1 MSALRRPLP
10 AWAEIAVLPLVNI
23 ALAFVTVGIIVRII
37 GVDPI
42 HALRLLVVGAIGS
55 SESIGYTLYYAT
67 NFTFTGLAVAVAFHA
82 GLFNI
87 GGEGQAYIG
96 GLGCGL
102 AILALDRYLPAW
114 LMIPLAIA
122 AAALFGAAW
131 AAVPAWLQAWR
142 GSHIVITTIM
152 FNFVASA
159 LMVYLMVNVLI
170 APGSMTP
177 QSRNFAP
184 SGRLPSMHD
193 TLAAIGIHVTPSA
206 LNLSIVLAAFCC
218 VGVWVFL
225 WHTPWGYELR
235 TMGHN
240 PEAAVYAGTSIRR
253 MTMLSMCISG
263 ALAGFVGVNELMGVH
278 QRIVLDFPAGY
289 GFAGIAVALM
299 GRSHPLGIVLAAL
312 LFGALQQGG
321 AELAF
326 DIPSITREMVV
337 VIQGLII
344 LFSGALA
351 HLPRPWLQRLLAF
364 FSSPRARGEVPAQ
377 RAEGS

>member
-1 MSALRRPLP
+1 MRRGLRPLP
-10 AWAEIAVLPLVNI
+10 RWAEIAVLPLVNV
-23 ALAFVTVGIIVRII
+23 ALAFLVVGAIVAVI
-37 GVDPI
+37 GADPWQ
-42 HALRLLVVGAIGS
+42 ALRLLVTGAVGS

-67 NFTFTGLAVAVAFHA
+67 NFIFTGLAVAVAFHA

-102 AILALDRYLPAW
+102 AILALDRVLPGW
-114 LMIPLAIA
+114 LMIPLAILA
-122 AAALFGAAW
+122 SALFGAAW

-152 FNFVASA
+152 FNFLASA

-177 QSRNFAP
+177 QSRTFTAA
-184 SGRLPSMHD
+184 GKLPSMQEA
-193 TLAAIGIHVTPSA
+193 LSWVGIAVAPSA
-206 LNLSIVLAAFCC
+206 LNLSLVLALACC
-218 VGVWVFL
+218 VGAWIFL
-225 WHTPWGYELR
+225 WHTSWGYGLR

-240 PEAAVYAGTSIRR
+240 PEAAVYAGTSLRR
-253 MTMLSMCISG
+253 ATMLAMGVSG
-263 ALAGFVGVNELMGVH
+263 GLAGFVAVNELMGVH

-299 GRSHPLGIVLAAL
+299 GRGHPLGIVLAAL

-326 DIPSITREMVV
+326 EVPAITREMTV

-344 LFSGALA
+344 LFSGALLN
-351 HLPRPWLQRLLAF
+351 LPRPWLQRLLALL
-364 FSSPRARGEVPAQ
+364 PASAG
-377 RAEGS
+377 RPGA

>member
-1 MSALRRPLP
+1 MSVPRRPLP
-10 AWAEIAVLPLVNI
+10 AWADVVLVPLVNI

-37 GVDPI
+37 GVDPF
-42 HALRLLVVGAIGS
+42 HALRLLVTGALGS

-67 NFTFTGLAVAVAFHA
+67 NFIFTGLAVAVAFHG

-102 AILALDRYLPAW
+102 AVLALDRFLPAW
-114 LMIPLAIA
+114 AMIPLAIA

-177 QSRNFAP
+177 QSRTFAA
-184 SGRLPSMHD
+184 SGKLPAVHD
-193 TLAAIGIHVTPSA
+193 LLRDLGFSVGPSA
-206 LNLSIVLAAFCC
+206 LNFSIVLAMLCC

-225 WHTPWGYELR
+225 WHTPGGYALR

-240 PEAAVYAGTSIRR
+240 PQAAIYAGTDLKR
-253 MTMLSMCISG
+253 MTMVAMCLSG
-263 ALAGFVGVNELMGVH
+263 ALAGFVGVNELLGVH

-299 GRSHPLGIVLAAL
+299 GRNHPIGIVLAAL

-321 AELAF
+321 TELAF
-326 DIPSITREMVV
+326 EIPTITREMVV

-344 LFSGALA
+344 LFSGALV
-351 HLPRPWLQRLLAF
+351 HLPRPWLQALL
-364 FSSPRARGEVPAQ
+364 SRRA
-377 RAEGS
+377 

>member
-1 MSALRRPLP
+1 MSVARRALPK
-10 AWAEIAVLPLVNI
+10 WADVVLLPLINI
-23 ALAFVTVGIIVRII
+23 ALAFIVVGVIVALL
-37 GVDPI
+37 GVDPF
-42 HALRLLVVGAIGS
+42 HALKLLVLGAVGS
-55 SESIGYTLYYAT
+55 PESIGYTLYYAT
-67 NFTFTGLAVAVAFHA
+67 NFAFTGLAVAVAFHA

-87 GGEGQAYIG
+87 GGEGQAYLG

-102 AILALDRYLPAW
+102 AILALDKYLPAW
-114 LMIPLAIA
+114 LMIPVAIA

-177 QSRNFAP
+177 QSRGFGP
-184 SGRLPSMHD
+184 SGFLPILMGS
-193 TLAAIGIHVTPSA
+193 TLNASILLAIA
-206 LNLSIVLAAFCC
+206 CC
-218 VGVWVFL
+218 VGVWIFL
-225 WHTPWGYELR
+225 WHTSWGYALR

-240 PEAAVYAGTSIRR
+240 PAAAIYAGTNLRR
-253 MTMLSMCISG
+253 MTMLAMCLSG
-263 ALAGFVGVNELMGVH
+263 ALAGFVGVNELMGVQH
-278 QRIVLDFPAGY
+278 RILLDFQAGY

-299 GRSHPLGIVLAAL
+299 GRNHPLGVALAAL

-326 DIPSITREMVV
+326 DIPQITREMVV
-337 VIQGLII
+337 VIQGLVI
-344 LFSGALA
+344 LFSGALE
-351 HLPRPWLQRLLAF
+351 HLPRPWLQALLARR
-364 FSSPRARGEVPAQ
+364 S
-377 RAEGS
+377 

>member
-1 MSALRRPLP
+1 MTARRPLP
-10 AWAEIAVLPLVNI
+10 VWAEIVLLPMVNI
-23 ALAFVTVGIIVRII
+23 ALAFVTVAVIVRVI
-37 GVDPI
+37 GVDPQ
-42 HALRLLVVGAIGS
+42 HALKLLVLGAVGS
-55 SESIGYTLYYAT
+55 PESIGYTLYYAT
-67 NFTFTGLAVAVAFHA
+67 NFIFTGLAVALAFHA

-102 AILALDRYLPAW
+102 AILAFDKYLPIW
-114 LMIPLAIA
+114 LMAPLAVT

-159 LMVYLMVNVLI
+159 LMVYLLVNVLI

-177 QSRNFAP
+177 QSRGFGP
-184 SGRLPSMHD
+184 SGRLPALPG
-193 TLAAIGIHVTPSA
+193 TA
-206 LNLSIVLAAFCC
+206 LNLSIVLALVCC
-218 VGVWVFL
+218 VAVWLFL
-225 WHTPWGYELR
+225 WHTRWGYALR
-235 TMGHN
+235 AMGHN
-240 PEAAVYAGTSIRR
+240 QEAAVYAGTDLRR
-253 MTMLSMCISG
+253 MTLLAMCLSG

-278 QRIVLDFPAGY
+278 HRLVLDFPAGY

-299 GRSHPLGIVLAAL
+299 GRNHPLGVVLAAL

-321 AELAF
+321 TELAF
-326 DIPSITREMVV
+326 DEPAITREMVV
-337 VIQGLII
+337 VIQGLVI

-351 HLPRPWLQRLLAF
+351 HLPRPWLVALLA
-364 FSSPRARGEVPAQ
+364 RRGM
-377 RAEGS
+377 

>member
-1 MSALRRPLP
+1 MSGPRRPLP
-10 AWAEIAVLPLVNI
+10 AWADVALVPLINI

-37 GVDPI
+37 GADPF
-42 HALRLLVVGAIGS
+42 HALRLLVVGALGS

-67 NFTFTGLAVAVAFHA
+67 NFIFTGLAVAVAFHG

-102 AILALDRYLPAW
+102 AVLALDRYLPVWA
-114 LMIPLAIA
+114 LIPLAIA
-122 AAALFGAAW
+122 ASALFGAAW

-177 QSRNFAP
+177 QSRTFAA
-184 SGRLPSMHD
+184 SGKLPAVHD
-193 TLAAIGIHVTPSA
+193 LLRGLGFTVGPSA
-206 LNLSIVLAAFCC
+206 LNLSIVLALLCC
-218 VGVWVFL
+218 LGVWVFL
-225 WHTPWGYELR
+225 WHTPGGYALR

-240 PEAAVYAGTSIRR
+240 PQAAVYAGTDLRR
-253 MTMLSMCISG
+253 MTMVAMCLSG
-263 ALAGFVGVNELMGVH
+263 ALAGFVGVNELLGVH

-299 GRSHPLGIVLAAL
+299 GRNHPIGIVLAAL

-321 AELAF
+321 TELSF
-326 DIPSITREMVV
+326 EIPTITREMVV

-344 LFSGALA
+344 LFSGALV
-351 HLPRPWLQRLLAF
+351 HLPRPWLQALLA
-364 FSSPRARGEVPAQ
+364 RVR
-377 RAEGS
+377 

>member
-1 MSALRRPLP
+1 MRVPRRPLP
-10 AWAEIAVLPLVNI
+10 VWADIALLPLVNI

-37 GVDPI
+37 GVDPL
-42 HALRLLVVGAIGS
+42 HALRLLVVGAVGS
-55 SESIGYTLYYAT
+55 SESIGYTLYYTT
-67 NFTFTGLAVAVAFHA
+67 NFIFTGLAVAVAFHG

-102 AILALDRYLPAW
+102 AMLAFDRYLPSPI
-114 LMIPLAIA
+114 LIPLGIL

-152 FNFVASA
+152 FNFVAAA

-177 QSRNFAP
+177 QSRNFTAAAKIP
-184 SGRLPSMHD
+184 TMHD
-193 TLAAIGIHVTPSA
+193 VLAAVGIQVAPSA
-206 LNLSIVLAAFCC
+206 LNLSIVLALACS
-218 VGVWVFL
+218 VGVWIFL
-225 WHTPWGYELR
+225 WHTSWGYALR

-240 PEAAVYAGTSIRR
+240 PDAAIYAGTNLKT
-253 MTMLSMCISG
+253 MTMLGMCLSG

-278 QRIVLDFPAGY
+278 GRIVLDFPAGY

-326 DIPSITREMVV
+326 DIPTITREMVV
-337 VIQGLII
+337 VIQGLVI
-344 LFSGALA
+344 LFSGALV
-351 HLPRPWLQRLLAF
+351 HLPRPWLQVLL
-364 FSSPRARGEVPAQ
+364 SKRVS
-377 RAEGS
+377 

>member
-1 MSALRRPLP
+1 MKVRAPLP
-10 AWAEIAVLPLVNI
+10 VWADIVALPLINV
-23 ALAFVTVGIIVRII
+23 ALAFVTVGIIVAII
-37 GVDPI
+37 GVDPF
-42 HALRLLVVGAIGS
+42 HALRLLVVGALGS
-55 SESIGYTLYYAT
+55 SESIGYTLYYT
-67 NFTFTGLAVAVAFHA
+67 SNFIFTGLAVAIAFHG

-87 GGEGQAYIG
+87 GGEGQAYLG

-102 AILALDRYLPAW
+102 VVLALDRFLPAW
-114 LMIPLAIA
+114 VLIPLAIA

-177 QSRNFAP
+177 QSRGFDA
-184 SGRLPSMHD
+184 SGKLPSMHD
-193 TLAAIGIHVTPSA
+193 ALQAIGISVVPSA
-206 LNLSIVLAAFCC
+206 LNLSIVLALLCC

-225 WHTPWGYELR
+225 WHTSWGYALR

-240 PEAAVYAGTSIRR
+240 PDAAVYAGTDIRR
-253 MTMLSMCISG
+253 MTMVAMCLSG
-263 ALAGFVGVNELMGVH
+263 ALAGFVGVNELLGVH
-278 QRIVLDFPAGY
+278 HRIVLDFPAGY

-299 GRSHPLGIVLAAL
+299 GRSHPAGIVLAAL

-326 DIPSITREMVV
+326 EIPNITREMVV
-337 VIQGLII
+337 VIQGLVI

-351 HLPRPWLQRLLAF
+351 HLPRPWLQSLLALK
-364 FSSPRARGEVPAQ
+364 R
-377 RAEGS
+377 